1 MSHIEYIGHHPTVA
15 FLVGILN
22 IALVEFLGAFQMP
35 LILMQTLQAGAWT
48 ITICVGLI
56 SIHGSYKK
64 WRNK

>member
-1 MSHIEYIGHHPTVA
+1 MTFTNYIEHHPAVA
-15 FLVGILN
+15 FLVGCLHLATI
-22 IALVEFLGAFQMP
+22 EFIGAFELP
-35 LILMQTLQAGAWT
+35 VLLMQTLQAGAWT